1 MITKELLDNV
11 NAKLETI
18 PIEKKGRDGKLVTK
32 AYVGVN
38 ERVKAMRELDP
49 ECYIHTEWLVL
60 DFTQGVACCKATIY
74 DSNGQHLADGTAY
87 EREQGSFVNKTSFI
101 ENCET
106 SAVGR
111 ALGFLGVGIDE
122 SICSA
127 NELQNA
133 MSVQSNLA
141 SDEEREKFKAL
152 CKQKGLN
159 PTDVLRQIGWRS
171 GNMTKE
177 QYAEAVKYIDKL
189 KIEVMS
195 TEGTE

>member
-1 MITKELLDNV
+1 MITKQILQEV
-11 NAKLETI
+11 NEKLKTI
-18 PIEKKGRDGKLVTK
+18 PIKGKNYAT
-32 AYVGVN
+32 VN
-38 ERVKAMRELDP
+38 ERLKAWKDIDP
-49 ECYIHTEWLVL
+49 ECSIKTEWLVL
-60 DFTQGVACCKATIY
+60 DFTQGVACCRVSIY

-87 EREQGSFVNKTSFI
+87 EREQSSYINKTSFI

-111 ALGFLGVGIDE
+111 ALGFVGIGIDE

-127 NELQNA
+127 NELENALESQN
-133 MSVQSNLA
+133 NLA
-141 SDEEREKFKAL
+141 SDNEREKFKAL

-177 QYAEAVKYIDKL
+177 QYADAVKYIDKL

>member
-1 MITKELLDNV
+1 MITKQILQEV
-11 NAKLETI
+11 NEKLKTI
-18 PIEKKGRDGKLVTK
+18 PIKGKNYAT
-32 AYVGVN
+32 VN
-38 ERVKAMRELDP
+38 ERLKAWKEIDP
-49 ECYIHTEWLVL
+49 ECPIKTEWLVL
-60 DFTQGVACCKATIY
+60 DFTQGVACCRVSIY

-87 EREQGSFVNKTSFI
+87 EREQSSYINKTSFI

-111 ALGFLGVGIDE
+111 ALGFVGIGIDE

-127 NELQNA
+127 NELENALESQN
-133 MSVQSNLA
+133 NLA
-141 SDEEREKFKAL
+141 SDNEREKFKAL
-152 CKQKGLN
+152 CKDKGLN

-177 QYAEAVKYIDKL
+177 QYSDAVKYIDKL

-195 TEGTE
+195 TTEGTE